1 MPAAITVSELDFRL
15 GDDTEIFSGLTA
27 TIPADLVGLVGDNGI
42 GKSTFARI
50 LAGSLRASAG
60 TVTGTDGA
68 VYIDQLLPHSTQ
80 RVDSA
85 LDIASVRRALRRALD
100 GEATGSD
107 FDLIGDD
114 WDIEE
119 RALAALSELGLHL
132 SASDLDRNLSS
143 FSGGQATRIG
153 LARAVLVG
161 DAWLILDEPSN
172 NLDED
177 GRALLTTLLT
187 ERRGPTLVISHDRTL
202 LTQMNSIIEMTD
214 RLRVYGGNFDD
225 YEAMVAAEEE
235 AKQQKVTDAK
245 KSHEV
250 EKRQRI
256 ELETKLARA
265 DRKAKRDKE
274 SKRRPKIVMN
284 GLTNFAEKSAA
295 KRRGDKAA
303 DEAAAWDELT
313 AAKDALRRTSS
324 VRLDLP
330 DTQVHSTKRVLE
342 ISTAASATSE
352 RPQTIVGPE
361 RIRLTGPNGAG
372 KSTLLAAILATA
384 DGRASD
390 GGAADD
396 RAADSGAANGQA
408 TSGEGERD
416 RAGGHTRFDSGP
428 PVAELFGDLDITVAA
443 PTAHLDQQY
452 RLPGELTV
460 MEAVRSGNP
469 QLDPHRVHEVLAAMG
484 LRAGRTD
491 QICRTLS
498 GGERFRV
505 ALASGLLQD
514 PAPQLLILD
523 EPGNNLDL
531 SSLEAL
537 VTALEGFGGAMVIV
551 THDDRLASEL
561 SVDTEWDV
569 REFLR
574 SESVDVI
581 R

>member
-1 MPAAITVSELDFRL
+1 MPAAITVSGLDFRL
-15 GDDTEIFSGLTA
+15 GDDTEIFSQLTA
-27 TIPADLVGLVGDNGI
+27 SIPADLVGLVGDNGI

-50 LAGSLRASAG
+50 LAGRLRTSAG
-60 TVTGTDGA
+60 TITGADSA

-85 LDIASVRRALRRALD
+85 LDIASARQALRRALS
-100 GEATGSD
+100 GEADQSD
-107 FDLIGDD
+107 FELIGDD

-119 RALAALSELGLHL
+119 RALAALADLGLHL
-132 SASDLDRNLSS
+132 SLSDLDRSLSS

-153 LARAVLVG
+153 LARAALVG
-161 DAWLILDEPSN
+161 DTWLILDEPSN

-187 ERRGPTLVISHDRTL
+187 QRRGPTLVISHDRTL
-202 LTQMNSIIEMTD
+202 LTHMNSIIEMTD

-245 KSHEV
+245 KTHSI

-265 DRKAKRDKE
+265 DRKAKKDKE
-274 SKRRPKIVMN
+274 NKRRPKIVMN

-295 KRRGDKAA
+295 KRRGDKAD
-303 DEAAAWDELT
+303 DEAAAWDELN

-330 DTQVHSTKRVLE
+330 DTLVHATKRVLE
-342 ISTAASATSE
+342 ISTTASARAE
-352 RPQTIVGPE
+352 RPQTVVGPE

-372 KSTLLAAILATA
+372 KSTLLAAILAA
-384 DGRASD
+384 SNGEAAEAQAAARGPHAAAGRIDSD
-390 GGAADD
+390 EH
-396 RAADSGAANGQA
+396 
-408 TSGEGERD
+408 TSVE
-416 RAGGHTRFDSGP
+416 SGP
-428 PVAELFGDLDITVAA
+428 PITELFGDLDISVAA

-469 QLDPHRVHEVLAAMG
+469 HLDPHRVHEVLAAMG

-491 QICRTLS
+491 QICATLS

-505 ALASGLLQD
+505 ALASGLVQD

-551 THDDRLASEL
+551 THDDRLAAEL

-574 SESVDVI
+574 TESVDMN

>member
-1 MPAAITVSELDFRL
+1 MPAAITVSGLDFRL
-15 GDDTEIFSGLTA
+15 GDDTEIFSQLTA

-50 LAGSLRASAG
+50 LAGRLPASAG
-60 TVTGTDGA
+60 TVMGADSA

-85 LDIASVRRALRRALD
+85 LDIASARQALRRALS
-100 GEATGSD
+100 GEADQSD
-107 FDLIGDD
+107 FELIGDD

-119 RALAALSELGLHL
+119 RALAALADLGLHL
-132 SASDLDRNLSS
+132 SLSDLDRSLSS

-153 LARAVLVG
+153 LARAALVG
-161 DAWLILDEPSN
+161 DTWLILDEPSN
-172 NLDED
+172 NIDED

-187 ERRGPTLVISHDRTL
+187 QRRGPTLVISHDRTL
-202 LTQMNSIIEMTD
+202 LTHMSSIIEMTD

-245 KSHEV
+245 KTHSI

-265 DRKAKRDKE
+265 DRKAKKDKE
-274 SKRRPKIVMN
+274 NKRRPKIVMN

-295 KRRGDKAA
+295 KRRGDKAD
-303 DEAAAWDELT
+303 DEAAAWDELN

-330 DTQVHSTKRVLE
+330 ETLVHATKRVLE
-342 ISTAASATSE
+342 ISTTASARAE
-352 RPQTIVGPE
+352 RPQTVVGPE

-372 KSTLLAAILATA
+372 KSTLLAAILAA
-384 DGRASD
+384 SNGEAAEAQAAARGPHAAAGRIDSD
-390 GGAADD
+390 
-396 RAADSGAANGQA
+396 
-408 TSGEGERD
+408 EHERVE
-416 RAGGHTRFDSGP
+416 SGP
-428 PVAELFGDLDITVAA
+428 PIAELFGALDISVAV

-469 QLDPHRVHEVLAAMG
+469 HLDPHRVHEVLAAMG

-491 QICRTLS
+491 QICATLS

-551 THDDRLASEL
+551 THDDRLAAEL

-574 SESVDVI
+574 TESVDMN

>member
-132 SASDLDRNLSS
+132 SASDLDRSLSS

-153 LARAVLVG
+153 LARAALVG

-342 ISTAASATSE
+342 ISTAASAKSE

-372 KSTLLAAILATA
+372 KSTLLAAILAAA
-384 DGRASD
+384 DGRASE

-396 RAADSGAANGQA
+396 RAADSG
-408 TSGEGERD
+408 
-416 RAGGHTRFDSGP
+416 GP

>member
-1 MPAAITVSELDFRL
+1 MPAAITVSGLDFRL
-15 GDDTEIFSGLTA
+15 GDDTEIFSQLTA

-50 LAGSLRASAG
+50 LAGRLPASAG
-60 TVTGTDGA
+60 TVMGADSA

-85 LDIASVRRALRRALD
+85 LDIASARQALRRALS
-100 GEATGSD
+100 GEADQSD
-107 FDLIGDD
+107 FELIGDD

-119 RALAALSELGLHL
+119 RALAALADLGLHL
-132 SASDLDRNLSS
+132 SLSDLDRSLSS

-153 LARAVLVG
+153 LARAALVG
-161 DAWLILDEPSN
+161 DTWLILDEPSN

-187 ERRGPTLVISHDRTL
+187 QRRGPTLVISHDRTL
-202 LTQMNSIIEMTD
+202 LTHMSSIIEMTD

-245 KSHEV
+245 KTHSI

-265 DRKAKRDKE
+265 DRKAKKDKE
-274 SKRRPKIVMN
+274 NKRRPKIVMN

-295 KRRGDKAA
+295 KRRGDKAD
-303 DEAAAWDELT
+303 DEAAAWDELN

-330 DTQVHSTKRVLE
+330 ETLVHATKRVLE
-342 ISTAASATSE
+342 ISTTASARAE
-352 RPQTIVGPE
+352 RPQTVVGPE

-372 KSTLLAAILATA
+372 KSTLLAAILAA
-384 DGRASD
+384 SNGEAAEAQAAARGPHAAAGRIDSD
-390 GGAADD
+390 
-396 RAADSGAANGQA
+396 
-408 TSGEGERD
+408 EHERVE
-416 RAGGHTRFDSGP
+416 SGP
-428 PVAELFGDLDITVAA
+428 PIAELFGALDISVAV

-469 QLDPHRVHEVLAAMG
+469 HLDPHRVHEVLAAMG

-491 QICRTLS
+491 QICATLS

-551 THDDRLASEL
+551 THDDRLAAEL

-574 SESVDVI
+574 TESVDMN

>member
-1 MPAAITVSELDFRL
+1 MPAAITVSGLDFRL
-15 GDDTEIFSGLTA
+15 GDDTEIFSQLTA

-50 LAGSLRASAG
+50 LAGRLPASAG
-60 TVTGTDGA
+60 TVMGADSA

-85 LDIASVRRALRRALD
+85 LDIASARQALRRALS
-100 GEATGSD
+100 GEADQSD
-107 FDLIGDD
+107 FELIGDD

-119 RALAALSELGLHL
+119 RALAALADLGLHL
-132 SASDLDRNLSS
+132 SLSDLDRSLSS

-153 LARAVLVG
+153 LARAALVG
-161 DAWLILDEPSN
+161 DTWLILDEPSN

-187 ERRGPTLVISHDRTL
+187 QRRGPTLVISHDRTL
-202 LTQMNSIIEMTD
+202 LTHMNSIIEMTD

-245 KSHEV
+245 KTRSI

-265 DRKAKRDKE
+265 DRKAKKDKE
-274 SKRRPKIVMN
+274 NKRRPKIVMN

-295 KRRGDKAA
+295 KRRGDKAD
-303 DEAAAWDELT
+303 DEAAAWDELN

-330 DTQVHSTKRVLE
+330 DTLVHATKRVLE
-342 ISTAASATSE
+342 ISTTASARAE
-352 RPQTIVGPE
+352 RPQTVVGPE

-372 KSTLLAAILATA
+372 KSTLLAAILAA
-384 DGRASD
+384 SNGEAAEAQAAARGPHAAAGRIDSD
-390 GGAADD
+390 
-396 RAADSGAANGQA
+396 
-408 TSGEGERD
+408 EHERVE
-416 RAGGHTRFDSGP
+416 SGP
-428 PVAELFGDLDITVAA
+428 PIAELFGALDISVAV

-469 QLDPHRVHEVLAAMG
+469 HLDPHRVHEVLAAMG

-491 QICRTLS
+491 QICATLS

-551 THDDRLASEL
+551 THDDRLAAEL

-574 SESVDVI
+574 TESVDMN

>member
-132 SASDLDRNLSS
+132 SASDLDRSLSS

-153 LARAVLVG
+153 LARAALVG

-342 ISTAASATSE
+342 ISTAASAKSE

-372 KSTLLAAILATA
+372 KSTLLAAILAAA

-396 RAADSGAANGQA
+396 RAADSG
-408 TSGEGERD
+408 
-416 RAGGHTRFDSGP
+416 GP

-551 THDDRLASEL
+551 THDDRLAAEL

-574 SESVDVI
+574 TESVDMN

>member
-132 SASDLDRNLSS
+132 SASDLDRSLSS

-153 LARAVLVG
+153 LARAALVG

-396 RAADSGAANGQA
+396 RAADSG
-408 TSGEGERD
+408 
-416 RAGGHTRFDSGP
+416 GP

-551 THDDRLASEL
+551 THDDRLAAEL

-574 SESVDVI
+574 TESVDMN

>member
-1 MPAAITVSELDFRL
+1 MPAAITVSGLDFRL
-15 GDDTEIFSGLTA
+15 GDDTEIFSQLTA

-50 LAGSLRASAG
+50 LAGRLPASAG
-60 TVTGTDGA
+60 TVMGADSA

-85 LDIASVRRALRRALD
+85 LDIASARQALRRALS
-100 GEATGSD
+100 GEADQSD
-107 FDLIGDD
+107 FELIGDD

-119 RALAALSELGLHL
+119 RALAALADLGLHL
-132 SASDLDRNLSS
+132 SLSDLDRSLSS

-153 LARAVLVG
+153 LARAALVG
-161 DAWLILDEPSN
+161 DTWLILDEPSN

-187 ERRGPTLVISHDRTL
+187 QRRGPTLVISHDRTL
-202 LTQMNSIIEMTD
+202 LTHMSSIIEMTD

-235 AKQQKVTDAK
+235 ARQQKVTDAK
-245 KSHEV
+245 KTHSI

-265 DRKAKRDKE
+265 DRKAKKDKE
-274 SKRRPKIVMN
+274 NKRRPKIVMN

-295 KRRGDKAA
+295 KRRGDKAD
-303 DEAAAWDELT
+303 DEAAAWDELN

-330 DTQVHSTKRVLE
+330 DTLVHATKRVLE
-342 ISTAASATSE
+342 ISTTASARAE
-352 RPQTIVGPE
+352 RPQTVVGPE

-372 KSTLLAAILATA
+372 KSTLLAAILAA
-384 DGRASD
+384 SNGEAAEAQAAARGPHAAAGRIDSD
-390 GGAADD
+390 
-396 RAADSGAANGQA
+396 
-408 TSGEGERD
+408 EHERVE
-416 RAGGHTRFDSGP
+416 SGP
-428 PVAELFGDLDITVAA
+428 PIAELFGALDISVAV

-469 QLDPHRVHEVLAAMG
+469 HLDPHRVHEVLAAMG

-491 QICRTLS
+491 QICATLS

-551 THDDRLASEL
+551 THDDRLAAEL

-569 REFLR
+569 REFLCT
-574 SESVDVI
+574 ESVDMN

>member
-1 MPAAITVSELDFRL
+1 MPAAITVSGLDFRL
-15 GDDTEIFSGLTA
+15 GDDTEIFSQLTA

-50 LAGSLRASAG
+50 LAGRLPASAG
-60 TVTGTDGA
+60 TVMGADSA

-85 LDIASVRRALRRALD
+85 LDIASARQALRRALS
-100 GEATGSD
+100 GEADQSD
-107 FDLIGDD
+107 FELIGDD

-119 RALAALSELGLHL
+119 RALAALADLGLHL
-132 SASDLDRNLSS
+132 SLSDLDRSLSS

-153 LARAVLVG
+153 LARAALVG
-161 DAWLILDEPSN
+161 DTWLILDEPSN

-187 ERRGPTLVISHDRTL
+187 QRRGPTLVISHDRTL
-202 LTQMNSIIEMTD
+202 LTHMNSIIEMTD

-245 KSHEV
+245 KTHSI

-265 DRKAKRDKE
+265 DRKAKKDKE
-274 SKRRPKIVMN
+274 NKRRPKIVMN

-295 KRRGDKAA
+295 KRRGDKAD
-303 DEAAAWDELT
+303 DEAAAWDELN

-330 DTQVHSTKRVLE
+330 DTLVHATKRVLE
-342 ISTAASATSE
+342 ISTTASARAE
-352 RPQTIVGPE
+352 RPQTVVGPE

-372 KSTLLAAILATA
+372 KSTLLAAILA
-384 DGRASD
+384 
-390 GGAADD
+390 
-396 RAADSGAANGQA
+396 AANGEAAEAQA
-408 TSGEGERD
+408 AARGPHAAAGRIDSDEHERVE
-416 RAGGHTRFDSGP
+416 SGP
-428 PVAELFGDLDITVAA
+428 PIAELFGALDISVAV

-469 QLDPHRVHEVLAAMG
+469 HLDPHRVHEVLAAMG

-491 QICRTLS
+491 QICATLS

-505 ALASGLLQD
+505 ALASGLLQN

-551 THDDRLASEL
+551 THDDRLAAEL

-574 SESVDVI
+574 TESVDMN

>member
-1 MPAAITVSELDFRL
+1 MPAAITVSELDYRL
-15 GDDTEIFSGLTA
+15 GDDTEIFSRLTA

-50 LAGSLRASAG
+50 LAGRLRASAG
-60 TVTGTDGA
+60 TVTGADGA

-80 RVDSA
+80 RVDAA
-85 LDIASVRRALRRALD
+85 LDIAPVRQALGRALS
-100 GEATGSD
+100 GKATGAD

-119 RALAALSELGLHL
+119 RALAALSELGLQL
-132 SASDLDRNLSS
+132 SVSDLDRSLSS

-153 LARAVLVG
+153 LARAALVG
-161 DAWLILDEPSN
+161 DTWLILDEPSN

-202 LTQMNSIIEMTD
+202 LTHMTSIIEMTD

-245 KSHEV
+245 KTHQI

-256 ELETKLARA
+256 ELETKLARSEQ
-265 DRKAKRDKE
+265 KGAKDKLNR
-274 SKRRPKIVMN
+274 RRPRIAANAMAH
-284 GLTNFAEKSAA
+284 FAEKSAA

-303 DEAAAWDELT
+303 DEAAARDDVT
-313 AAKDALRRTSS
+313 AAKDALRRSSS

-330 DTQVHSTKRVLE
+330 DTQVHASKRVLE
-342 ISTAASATSE
+342 IATAVSANPD
-352 RPQTIVGPE
+352 RPVEIVGPE

-372 KSTLLAAILATA
+372 KSTLLAAILAA
-384 DGRASD
+384 ASPQ
-390 GGAADD
+390 
-396 RAADSGAANGQA
+396 ANEP
-408 TSGEGERD
+408 SGEP
-416 RAGGHTRFDSGP
+416 GP
-428 PVAELFGDLDITVAA
+428 PITELFGNLSITVSV
-443 PTAHLDQQY
+443 PVAHLDQQY
-452 RLPGELTV
+452 RLPAELTV

-469 QLDPHRVHEVLAAMG
+469 HLDPHRVHEVLAAMG
-484 LRAGRTD
+484 LRRGRTE
-491 QICRTLS
+491 QICATLS

-505 ALASGLLQD
+505 ALAAGLLQD
-514 PAPQLLILD
+514 PAPQLLVLD

-531 SSLEAL
+531 TSLEAL
-537 VTALEGFGGAMVIV
+537 VTALDGFGGAMIVV

-561 SVDTEWDV
+561 AVDTEWDV

-574 SESVDVI
+574 SESVDMD

>member
-153 LARAVLVG
+153 LARAALVG

-396 RAADSGAANGQA
+396 RAADSG
-408 TSGEGERD
+408 
-416 RAGGHTRFDSGP
+416 GP

>member
-153 LARAVLVG
+153 LARAALVG

-396 RAADSGAANGQA
+396 RAADSG
-408 TSGEGERD
+408 
-416 RAGGHTRFDSGP
+416 GP

-561 SVDTEWDV
+561 SVDNEWDV

>member
-68 VYIDQLLPHSTQ
+68 VYIDQLLPHSTR
-80 RVDSA
+80 RVGSA

-132 SASDLDRNLSS
+132 SASDLDRSLSS

-153 LARAVLVG
+153 LARAALVG

-342 ISTAASATSE
+342 ISTAASAKSE

-396 RAADSGAANGQA
+396 RAADSG
-408 TSGEGERD
+408 
-416 RAGGHTRFDSGP
+416 GP

>member
-1 MPAAITVSELDFRL
+1 MPAAITVSGLDFRL
-15 GDDTEIFSGLTA
+15 GDDTEIFSQLTA
-27 TIPADLVGLVGDNGI
+27 SIPADLVGLVGDNGI

-50 LAGSLRASAG
+50 LAGRLPASAG
-60 TVTGTDGA
+60 TVMGADSA

-85 LDIASVRRALRRALD
+85 LDIASARQALRRALS
-100 GEATGSD
+100 GEADQSD
-107 FDLIGDD
+107 FELIGDD

-119 RALAALSELGLHL
+119 RALAALADLGLHL
-132 SASDLDRNLSS
+132 SLSDLDRSLSS

-153 LARAVLVG
+153 LARAALVG
-161 DAWLILDEPSN
+161 DTWLILDEPSN

-187 ERRGPTLVISHDRTL
+187 QRRGPTLVISHDRTL
-202 LTQMNSIIEMTD
+202 LTHMSSIIEMTD

-245 KSHEV
+245 KTHSI

-265 DRKAKRDKE
+265 DRKAKKDKE
-274 SKRRPKIVMN
+274 NKRRPKIVMN

-295 KRRGDKAA
+295 KRRGDKAD
-303 DEAAAWDELT
+303 DEAAAWDELN

-330 DTQVHSTKRVLE
+330 DTLVHATKRVLE
-342 ISTAASATSE
+342 ISTTASARAE
-352 RPQTIVGPE
+352 RPQTVVGPE

-372 KSTLLAAILATA
+372 KSTLLAAILAA
-384 DGRASD
+384 SNGEAAEAQAAARGPHAAAGRIDSD
-390 GGAADD
+390 
-396 RAADSGAANGQA
+396 
-408 TSGEGERD
+408 EHERVE
-416 RAGGHTRFDSGP
+416 SGP
-428 PVAELFGDLDITVAA
+428 PIAELFGALDISVAV

-469 QLDPHRVHEVLAAMG
+469 HLDPHRVHEVLAAMG

-491 QICRTLS
+491 QICATLS

-551 THDDRLASEL
+551 THDDRLAAEL

-574 SESVDVI
+574 TESVDMN

>member
-1 MPAAITVSELDFRL
+1 MPAAITVSGLDFRL
-15 GDDTEIFSGLTA
+15 GDDTEIFSQLTA
-27 TIPADLVGLVGDNGI
+27 SIPADLVGLVGDNGI
-42 GKSTFARI
+42 GKSTFARV
-50 LAGSLRASAG
+50 LAGRLPASAG
-60 TVTGTDGA
+60 TVMGADSA

-85 LDIASVRRALRRALD
+85 LDIASARQALRRALS
-100 GEATGSD
+100 GEADQSD
-107 FDLIGDD
+107 FELIGDD

-119 RALAALSELGLHL
+119 RALAALADLGLHL
-132 SASDLDRNLSS
+132 SLSDLDRSLSS

-153 LARAVLVG
+153 LARAALVG
-161 DAWLILDEPSN
+161 DTWLILDEPSN

-187 ERRGPTLVISHDRTL
+187 QRRGPTLVISHDRTL
-202 LTQMNSIIEMTD
+202 LTHMNSIIEMTD

-245 KSHEV
+245 KTHSI

-265 DRKAKRDKE
+265 DRKAKKDKE
-274 SKRRPKIVMN
+274 NKRRPKIVMN

-295 KRRGDKAA
+295 KRRGDKAD
-303 DEAAAWDELT
+303 DEAAAWDELN

-330 DTQVHSTKRVLE
+330 DTLVHATKRVLE
-342 ISTAASATSE
+342 ISTTASARAE
-352 RPQTIVGPE
+352 RPQTVVGPE

-372 KSTLLAAILATA
+372 KSTLLAAILAA
-384 DGRASD
+384 SNGEAAEAQAAARGPHAAAGRIDSD
-390 GGAADD
+390 
-396 RAADSGAANGQA
+396 
-408 TSGEGERD
+408 EHERVE
-416 RAGGHTRFDSGP
+416 SGP
-428 PVAELFGDLDITVAA
+428 PIAELFGALDISVAV

-469 QLDPHRVHEVLAAMG
+469 HLDPHRVHEVLAAMG

-491 QICRTLS
+491 QICATLS

-551 THDDRLASEL
+551 THDDRLAAEL

-574 SESVDVI
+574 TESVDMN

>member
-1 MPAAITVSELDFRL
+1 MPAAITVSELDYRL
-15 GDDTEIFSGLTA
+15 GDDTEIFSRLTA

-50 LAGSLRASAG
+50 LAGRLSASSG
-60 TVTGTDGA
+60 TVTGADGA
-68 VYIDQLLPHSTQ
+68 VYIDQLLPHSTR
-80 RVDSA
+80 RVDAA
-85 LDIASVRRALRRALD
+85 LDIASVRQALSRALA
-100 GEATGSD
+100 GEATGAD

-132 SASDLDRNLSS
+132 SVSDLDRSLSS

-153 LARAVLVG
+153 LARAALVRE
-161 DAWLILDEPSN
+161 AWLILDEPSN

-177 GRALLTTLLT
+177 GRALLTSLLT

-202 LTQMNSIIEMTD
+202 LSHMTSIIEMTD

-235 AKQQKVTDAK
+235 AKQQRVTDAK
-245 KSHEV
+245 KTHQI

-256 ELETKLARA
+256 EVETKLARSEQ
-265 DRKAKRDKE
+265 KGAKDKLNR
-274 SKRRPKIVMN
+274 RRPRIAANAMAH
-284 GLTNFAEKSAA
+284 FAEKSAA

-313 AAKDALRRTSS
+313 TAKDALRRSSS

-330 DTQVHSTKRVLE
+330 DTQVHASKRVLE
-342 ISTAASATSE
+342 ISTAASARSE

-372 KSTLLAAILATA
+372 KSTLLAAILV
-384 DGRASD
+384 
-390 GGAADD
+390 
-396 RAADSGAANGQA
+396 AANGQDGPDGD
-408 TSGEGERD
+408 TGDTVEGHVGAE
-416 RAGGHTRFDSGP
+416 TGP
-428 PVAELFGDLDITVAA
+428 PVAELFGDFAITVSA

-460 MEAVRSGNP
+460 MEAVRAGNP

-484 LRAGRTD
+484 LRAGRTG
-491 QICRTLS
+491 QICQTLS

-551 THDDRLASEL
+551 THDDRLAAEL

-574 SESVDVI
+574 TEAVD
-581 R
+581 

>member
-1 MPAAITVSELDFRL
+1 MSAAITVSDLDYRL
-15 GDDTEIFSGLTA
+15 GDDTEIFSRLTA

-42 GKSTFARI
+42 GKSTLARI
-50 LAGSLRASAG
+50 LAGRLRASSG
-60 TVTGTDGA
+60 TVTGADGA

-80 RVDSA
+80 RVDAA
-85 LDIASVRRALRRALD
+85 LDIAPVRQALARALA
-100 GEATGSD
+100 GEATGAD

-119 RALAALSELGLHL
+119 RALAALSELGLLL
-132 SASDLDRNLSS
+132 SVSDFDRSLSS

-153 LARAVLVG
+153 LARAALVG
-161 DAWLILDEPSN
+161 DTWLILDEPSN

-177 GRALLTTLLT
+177 GRTLLTSLLT

-202 LTQMNSIIEMTD
+202 LSHMTSIIEMTD

-245 KSHEV
+245 KTHQI

-265 DRKAKRDKE
+265 DRKAKKDKE
-274 SKRRPKIVMN
+274 NKRRPKIVMN

-303 DEAAAWDELT
+303 DEATAWNELAT
-313 AAKDALRRTSS
+313 AKDALRRSSS

-330 DTQVHSTKRVLE
+330 DTQVHATKRVLE
-342 ISTAASATSE
+342 ISTAASARFE

-361 RIRLTGPNGAG
+361 RIRLTGPNGSG
-372 KSTLLAAILATA
+372 KSTLLAAILA
-384 DGRASD
+384 
-390 GGAADD
+390 
-396 RAADSGAANGQA
+396 AANGQDGQDEQDEDTGGA
-408 TSGEGERD
+408 VEGHVWAE
-416 RAGGHTRFDSGP
+416 TGP
-428 PVAELFGDLDITVAA
+428 PIAELFGDLAITVSA

-491 QICRTLS
+491 QICKTLS

-551 THDDRLASEL
+551 THDDRLAAEL
-561 SVDTEWDV
+561 SVDAEWDV

-574 SESVDVI
+574 TDAVD
-581 R
+581 

>member
-1 MPAAITVSELDFRL
+1 MPAAITVSGLDFRL
-15 GDDTEIFSGLTA
+15 GDDTEIFSQLTA

-50 LAGSLRASAG
+50 LAGRLPASAG
-60 TVTGTDGA
+60 TVMGADSA

-85 LDIASVRRALRRALD
+85 LDIASARQALRRALS
-100 GEATGSD
+100 GEADQSD
-107 FDLIGDD
+107 FELIGDD

-119 RALAALSELGLHL
+119 RALAALADLGLHL
-132 SASDLDRNLSS
+132 SLSDLDRSLSS

-153 LARAVLVG
+153 LARAALVG
-161 DAWLILDEPSN
+161 DTWLILDEPSN

-187 ERRGPTLVISHDRTL
+187 QRRGPTLVISHDRTL
-202 LTQMNSIIEMTD
+202 LTHMNSIIEMTD

-245 KSHEV
+245 KTHSI

-265 DRKAKRDKE
+265 DRKAKKDKE
-274 SKRRPKIVMN
+274 NKRRPKIVMN

-295 KRRGDKAA
+295 KRRGDKAD
-303 DEAAAWDELT
+303 DEAAAWDELN

-330 DTQVHSTKRVLE
+330 DTLVHATNRVLE
-342 ISTAASATSE
+342 ISTTASARAE
-352 RPQTIVGPE
+352 RPQTVVGPE

-372 KSTLLAAILATA
+372 KSTLLAAILA
-384 DGRASD
+384 
-390 GGAADD
+390 
-396 RAADSGAANGQA
+396 AANGEAAEAQA
-408 TSGEGERD
+408 AARGPHAAAGRIDSDEHERVE
-416 RAGGHTRFDSGP
+416 SGP
-428 PVAELFGDLDITVAA
+428 PIAELFGALDISVAV

-469 QLDPHRVHEVLAAMG
+469 HLDPHRVHEVLAAMG

-491 QICRTLS
+491 QICATLS

-551 THDDRLASEL
+551 THDDRLAAEL

-574 SESVDVI
+574 TESVDMN

>member
-1 MPAAITVSELDFRL
+1 MPAAITVSGLDFRL
-15 GDDTEIFSGLTA
+15 GDDTEIFSQLTA

-50 LAGSLRASAG
+50 LAGRLPASAG
-60 TVTGTDGA
+60 TVMGADSA

-85 LDIASVRRALRRALD
+85 LDIASARQALRRALS
-100 GEATGSD
+100 GEADQSD
-107 FDLIGDD
+107 FELIGDD

-119 RALAALSELGLHL
+119 RALAALADLGLHL
-132 SASDLDRNLSS
+132 SLSDLDRSLSS

-153 LARAVLVG
+153 LARAALVG
-161 DAWLILDEPSN
+161 DTWLILDEPSN

-187 ERRGPTLVISHDRTL
+187 QRRGPTLVISHDRTL
-202 LTQMNSIIEMTD
+202 LTHMSSIIEMTD

-245 KSHEV
+245 KTHSI

-265 DRKAKRDKE
+265 DRKAKKDKGN
-274 SKRRPKIVMN
+274 KRRPKIVMN

-295 KRRGDKAA
+295 KRRGDKAD
-303 DEAAAWDELT
+303 DEAAAWDELN

-330 DTQVHSTKRVLE
+330 DTLVHATKRVLE
-342 ISTAASATSE
+342 ISTTASARAE
-352 RPQTIVGPE
+352 RPQTVVGPE

-372 KSTLLAAILATA
+372 KSTLLAAILAA
-384 DGRASD
+384 SNGEAAEAQAAARGPHAAAGRIDSD
-390 GGAADD
+390 
-396 RAADSGAANGQA
+396 
-408 TSGEGERD
+408 EHERVE
-416 RAGGHTRFDSGP
+416 SGP
-428 PVAELFGDLDITVAA
+428 PIAELFGALDISVAV

-469 QLDPHRVHEVLAAMG
+469 HLDPHRVHEVLAAMG

-491 QICRTLS
+491 QICATLS

-551 THDDRLASEL
+551 THDDRLAAEL

-574 SESVDVI
+574 TESVDMN

>member
-153 LARAVLVG
+153 LARAALVG

-202 LTQMNSIIEMTD
+202 LTRMNSIIEMTD

-342 ISTAASATSE
+342 ISTAASAKSE

-372 KSTLLAAILATA
+372 KSTLLAAILAAA

-396 RAADSGAANGQA
+396 RAADSG
-408 TSGEGERD
+408 
-416 RAGGHTRFDSGP
+416 GP

-574 SESVDVI
+574 SESVDVN

>member
-1 MPAAITVSELDFRL
+1 MPAAITVSGLDFRL
-15 GDDTEIFSGLTA
+15 GDDTEIFSQLTA

-42 GKSTFARI
+42 GKSTFARV
-50 LAGSLRASAG
+50 LAGRLPASAG
-60 TVTGTDGA
+60 TVMGADSA

-85 LDIASVRRALRRALD
+85 LDIASARQALRRALS
-100 GEATGSD
+100 GEADQSD
-107 FDLIGDD
+107 FELIGDD

-119 RALAALSELGLHL
+119 RALAALADLGLHL
-132 SASDLDRNLSS
+132 SLSDLDRSLSS

-153 LARAVLVG
+153 LARAALVG
-161 DAWLILDEPSN
+161 DTWLILDEPSN

-187 ERRGPTLVISHDRTL
+187 QRRGPTLVISHDRTL
-202 LTQMNSIIEMTD
+202 LTHMNSIIEMTD

-245 KSHEV
+245 KTHSI

-265 DRKAKRDKE
+265 DRKAKKDKE
-274 SKRRPKIVMN
+274 NKRRPKIVMN

-295 KRRGDKAA
+295 KRRGDKAD
-303 DEAAAWDELT
+303 DEAAAWDELN

-330 DTQVHSTKRVLE
+330 DTLVHATKRVLE
-342 ISTAASATSE
+342 ISTTASARAE
-352 RPQTIVGPE
+352 RPQTVVGPE

-372 KSTLLAAILATA
+372 KSTLLAAILA
-384 DGRASD
+384 
-390 GGAADD
+390 
-396 RAADSGAANGQA
+396 AANGEAAEAQA
-408 TSGEGERD
+408 AARGPHAAAGRIDSDEHERVE
-416 RAGGHTRFDSGP
+416 SGP
-428 PVAELFGDLDITVAA
+428 PIAELFGALDISVAV

-469 QLDPHRVHEVLAAMG
+469 HLDPHRVHEVLAAMG

-491 QICRTLS
+491 QICATLS

-551 THDDRLASEL
+551 THDDRLAAEL

-569 REFLR
+569 REFLCT
-574 SESVDVI
+574 ESVDMN

>member
-85 LDIASVRRALRRALD
+85 LDIVSVRRALRRALD

-153 LARAVLVG
+153 LARAALVG

-202 LTQMNSIIEMTD
+202 LTRMNSIIEMTD

-342 ISTAASATSE
+342 ISTAASAKSE

-372 KSTLLAAILATA
+372 KSTLLAAILAAA

-396 RAADSGAANGQA
+396 RAADSG
-408 TSGEGERD
+408 
-416 RAGGHTRFDSGP
+416 GP

>member
-132 SASDLDRNLSS
+132 SASDLDRSLSS

-396 RAADSGAANGQA
+396 RAADSG
-408 TSGEGERD
+408 
-416 RAGGHTRFDSGP
+416 GP

-551 THDDRLASEL
+551 THDDRLAAEL

-574 SESVDVI
+574 TESVDMN

>member
-1 MPAAITVSELDFRL
+1 MPAAITVSGLDFRL
-15 GDDTEIFSGLTA
+15 GDDTEIFSQLTA

-50 LAGSLRASAG
+50 LAGRLPASAG
-60 TVTGTDGA
+60 TVMGADSA

-85 LDIASVRRALRRALD
+85 LDIASARQALRRALS
-100 GEATGSD
+100 GEADQSD
-107 FDLIGDD
+107 FELIGDD

-119 RALAALSELGLHL
+119 RALAALADLGLHL
-132 SASDLDRNLSS
+132 SLSDLDRSLSS

-153 LARAVLVG
+153 LARAALVG
-161 DAWLILDEPSN
+161 DTWLILDEPSN

-187 ERRGPTLVISHDRTL
+187 QRRGPTLVISHDRTL
-202 LTQMNSIIEMTD
+202 LTHMSSIIEMTD

-245 KSHEV
+245 KTHSI

-265 DRKAKRDKE
+265 DRKAKKDKGN
-274 SKRRPKIVMN
+274 KRRPKIVMN

-295 KRRGDKAA
+295 KRRGDKAD
-303 DEAAAWDELT
+303 DEAAAWDELN

-330 DTQVHSTKRVLE
+330 DTLVHATKRVLE
-342 ISTAASATSE
+342 ISTTASARAE

-372 KSTLLAAILATA
+372 KSTLLAAILAA
-384 DGRASD
+384 SNGEAAEAQAAARGPHAAAGRIDSD
-390 GGAADD
+390 
-396 RAADSGAANGQA
+396 
-408 TSGEGERD
+408 EHERVE
-416 RAGGHTRFDSGP
+416 SGP
-428 PVAELFGDLDITVAA
+428 PIAELFGALDISVAV

-469 QLDPHRVHEVLAAMG
+469 HLDPHRVHEVLAAMG

-491 QICRTLS
+491 QICATLS

-551 THDDRLASEL
+551 TPSSPPAA
-561 SVDTEWDV
+561 TPPP
-569 REFLR
+569 
-574 SESVDVI
+574 I
-581 R
+581 

>member
-153 LARAVLVG
+153 LARAALVG

-202 LTQMNSIIEMTD
+202 LTRMNSIIEMTD

-342 ISTAASATSE
+342 ISTAASAKSE

-372 KSTLLAAILATA
+372 KSTLLAAILAAA

-396 RAADSGAANGQA
+396 RAADSG
-408 TSGEGERD
+408 
-416 RAGGHTRFDSGP
+416 GP

-551 THDDRLASEL
+551 THDDRLAAEL

-574 SESVDVI
+574 TESVDMN